1 MVEPTNLSHNNFNN
15 AQKCKKKTQEH
26 QKFSY
31 FKGNWHH
38 ITVNRMQI
46 PHKSGQF
53 SSIFVKHYT
62 ILFFK
67 IYLLAIMTRVH

>member
-1 MVEPTNLSHNNFNN
+1 MVEPTKLLSHNNYNS
-15 AQKCKKKTQEH
+15 AQKCTKNSGTSERSLVISKEI
-26 QKFSY
+26 
-31 FKGNWHH
+31 GIN

-46 PHKSGQF
+46 PHKSGLF

-67 IYLLAIMTRVH
+67 TYFLSFF